1 MDERDESVRV
11 YGPSDWRELTG
22 APIPRLP
29 GGSISCAAI
38 KDDGQVCG
46 NRAVAGT
53 PLCRSHGGTTV
64 SVQEQA
70 RRRID
75 MVRSELF
82 EMLCGAAKEAAE
94 TYVTVMRTGKQDR
107 DRLRAA
113 DRVLELLGFNDDVA
127 NVSHDGPENE
137 IDKQLKVLLINV
149 TQEKLAQAIEATG
162 EEIVRVADDGNTD
175 AA

>member
-1 MDERDESVRV
+1 
-11 YGPSDWRELTG
+11 
-22 APIPRLP
+22 
-29 GGSISCAAI
+29 
-38 KDDGQVCG
+38 
-46 NRAVAGT
+46 
-53 PLCRSHGGTTV
+53 
-64 SVQEQA
+64 
-70 RRRID
+70 